1 MQNEIMQVMALG
13 ILRKVANGV
22 RDNGFFTIMVDEAT
36 DKSNRDQVILV
47 LRHVDSDL
55 DVTL

>member
-1 MQNEIMQVMALG
+1 MQVMALG